1 MQWNQTPRKKFR
13 FPLLPKE
20 KNYGI
25 NIVRTYS
32 GYQIN
37 HKTWSRGRNEDDWQ
51 TKKNENSRNKSIND
65 PNLSKNCLRAS
76 VYI

>member
-1 MQWNQTPRKKFR
+1 MNLAIVPRQIEKTLFRLWPKKSMCKKCIPHSMQWNQTPRKKFR

-37 HKTWSRGRNEDDWQ
+37 HKT
-51 TKKNENSRNKSIND
+51 
-65 PNLSKNCLRAS
+65 
-76 VYI
+76 